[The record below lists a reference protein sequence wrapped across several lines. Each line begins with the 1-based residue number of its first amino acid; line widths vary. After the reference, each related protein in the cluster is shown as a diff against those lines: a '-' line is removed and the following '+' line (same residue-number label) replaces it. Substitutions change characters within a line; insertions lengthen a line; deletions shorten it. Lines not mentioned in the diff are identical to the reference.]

1 MLLYDIRPSPQLDSL
16 VRLYRVVD
24 FTFGPDE
31 DLPFKAYPPRAE
43 HCLQFYPRDRE
54 TVRYDESGKQIG
66 GLPVVLVGQHTTVT
80 NRYVGRDFMVF
91 QVVLQPGAIHHLTGL
106 GADELTNVYMDA
118 RDLFGRALDDVNEQ
132 LYFARDIR
140 SMVQVVERFLWS
152 MASRISVH
160 QRPALLVAQQMLR
173 DEEGTLDHYVSMS
186 CLSHRQFNRVFMA
199 QTGVSPKQFM
209 RLVRFERSYVMK
221 NRHPDMDWLAIA
233 VQCGYHDHQHLS
245 KDYKEFTGYSP
256 GQFFA
261 IEANAPE
268 RRFGEVDA

>member
-1 MLLYDIRPSPQLDSL
+1 MLLYDIRPSPQLASL

-54 TVRYDESGKQIG
+54 TVRYDESGKQVG

-91 QVVLQPGAIHHLTGL
+91 QVVLQPGAIHHLSGL
-106 GADELTNVYMDA
+106 GSDELTNVYMDA
-118 RDLFGRALDDVNEQ
+118 RDLFGRELDDVNEQ

-140 SMVQVVERFLWS
+140 SMVQVVERFLLTR
-152 MASRISVH
+152 ANKIGLH

-173 DEEGTLDHYVSMS
+173 DEEGTLDDYVSMS
-186 CLSHRQFNRVFMA
+186 CLSHRQFNRVFIA